1 MGDEQE
7 APFAY
12 FAGTPPTFQAGPDMV
27 VRVRGGAELP
37 AHSQLLTSISPVL
50 SDFLQAG
57 GSHVA
62 AGSKTGLPAR

>member
-1 MGDEQE
+1 
-7 APFAY
+7 
-12 FAGTPPTFQAGPDMV
+12 MV

-62 AGSKTGLPAR
+62 AGSKTVLPAR